1 MRLILL
7 LLLITISSFSKSQE
21 LNLGSLSDDNPK
33 FESHFGFLEAF
44 DEADQIDNDSTVRFI
59 YLRSFDEPYIFLADK
74 DSITIKKGNKLCIDC
89 FMVDLNRL
97 TRKEQFLLKTFSE
110 LRNFPND
117 SSDLLRIFND
127 FTKLKD
133 SSFIKK
139 LMIKRINKDTIP
151 FTYTVQKVQ
160 IKELDYIKLLF
171 MMDSLPLQN
180 KKGDFVYVGIED
192 VGEVVPWKKTF
203 SKSGMESILLNQNSK
218 GVIVKK
224 LTLGLNITSSM
235 FEFDE

>member
-117 SSDLLRIFND
+117 SAALLRIFND
-127 FTKLKD
+127 FPKLKD

-180 KKGDFVYVGIED
+180 KKGDFVYSIGGNDGADWYYENKNKI
-192 VGEVVPWKKTF
+192 GQF
-203 SKSGMESILLNQNSK
+203 SSPDPRDFEAKLGLILLNYSDIEKNK
-218 GVIVKK
+218 IY
-224 LTLGLNITSSM
+224 
-235 FEFDE
+235 